1 MVTKEWTA
9 IHRKHHA
16 KCETVDDPH
25 SPQILGIKTILTRGA
40 ELYKNEAANQ
50 ETLEKFGHGTPLWI
64 VCIWCLSLCR
74 FALVFPDLTTCYRA
88 KGVWDLGYVFN
99 LLLSLFIKKYVGK
112 TVFVKYISVLMK

>member
-1 MVTKEWTA
+1 MPSKATIRSSGVVVVQRP
-9 IHRKHHA
+9 HRYSNIYLKH
-16 KCETVDDPH
+16 P
-25 SPQILGIKTILTRGA
+25 
-40 ELYKNEAANQ
+40 
-50 ETLEKFGHGTPLWI
+50 